1 MRDMQ
6 ISIEG
11 GMMYVA
17 ADPVMTIVDGL
28 DTVEVE
34 EILSIVPLSLKA
46 IRAAAFGLVKR
57 HKKNTETSLS
67 NKIFCI
73 QNAKDLM
80 NDRLARRKSA
90 RIRRERS

>member
-6 ISIEG
+6 MSFED

-34 EILSIVPLSLKA
+34 GILSIVPLSLKA
-46 IRAAAFGLVKR
+46 TRRAAIGLVKR
-57 HKKNTETSLS
+57 HKKCTETCLS
-67 NKIFCI
+67 NKTFCI
-73 QNAKDLM
+73 QNAKHLVKIGP
-80 NDRLARRKSA
+80 ARRKSA